1 MAPRC
6 TIREVRSADIPVL
19 LPMMAAYNRC
29 EAIAFRPR
37 RVERALRE
45 LLRKRALGL
54 VLIAQDRATGSPI
67 GYGVVT
73 YNYDLEFAGPD
84 AFVTEL
90 FVDPERRR
98 SGVAAALLRDFV
110 RRMKRARITALHL
123 LVLPENRGARRLYAK
138 LGFAAVPRVMMTR
151 VLVR

>member
-6 TIREVRSADIPVL
+6 TIREAGAGDIPAL
-19 LPMMAAYNRC
+19 LPMMKAFNRG
-29 EAIAFRPR
+29 EAIAFRKQ

-45 LLRKRALGL
+45 LLSKPSLGL
-54 VLIAQDRATGSPI
+54 ALIAHEPASGTAV
-67 GYGVVT
+67 GYCVLT

-90 FVDPERRR
+90 FVAPARRR
-98 SGVAAALLRDFV
+98 SGIAAALLRDLV
-110 RRMKRARITALHL
+110 RRMKRDRLTALHL
-123 LVLPENRGARRLYAK
+123 LVRPGNRGARRLYEQ
-138 LGFAAVPRVMMTR
+138 LGFAQVPRVMMTR